1 MWWYKKSKA
10 HVLLIEVENGVAPTE
25 KHGKYSKG
33 QGQFES
39 IQLKQ

>member
-10 HVLLIEVENGVAPTE
+10 HVLLIEMENSMAPME
-25 KHGKYSKG
+25 KRGKSSKG
-33 QGQFES
+33 QGQSES